1 MPEDAQTQEFTV
13 KDGIKQIRDATGI
26 GPDGWTR
33 IWRGIKVAIAL
44 IVVGAIVFSTVG
56 AVSKQYNQMVD
67 ADLQV
72 QNAAGNVQTD
82 LERRADLLP
91 NLAATT
97 QGSANFEY
105 KTLVGTILAR
115 SGHTEKELA
124 ETRKGIAD
132 ANPVDAAT
140 GKVAT
145 KIDEMT
151 MTQLLGNFV
160 KLQEQYPTLQTTEQ
174 FRELSA
180 QITAT
185 ENQILT
191 DRQTYNAAV
200 RQYKSITTSWPA
212 VLISGYLGYPPNK
225 YDMYVPPDKTRTE
238 IAPTLTFNMTTA
250 Y

>member
-1 MPEDAQTQEFTV
+1 MEGNKEGNFT
-13 KDGIKQIRDATGI
+13 IRDGLGQIKEATGI
-26 GPDGWTR
+26 APDTWTKW
-33 IWRGIKVAIAL
+33 WRRLKVLACL
-44 IVVGAIVFSTVG
+44 ILAGMVVFTTIS

-82 LERRADLLP
+82 LERRVDLLP

-105 KTLVGTILAR
+105 KTMVDTILAR

-124 ETRKGIAD
+124 D
-132 ANPVDAAT
+132 ARQRISNAAPVEVAAGT
-140 GKVAT
+140 GKSTTA
-145 KIDEMT
+145 DELM

-160 KLQEQYPTLQTTEQ
+160 KLQENYPTLQSTQQ

-180 QITAT
+180 QVTAT
-185 ENQILT
+185 ENQILV

-200 RQYKSITTSWPA
+200 RQYKSITTSWPS
-212 VLISGYLGYPPNK
+212 VLISGYLGYPPSK
-225 YDMYVPPDKTRTE
+225 YDMYVPPDKTRAETV
-238 IAPTLTFNMTTA
+238 PTLTFNMTTI

>member
-1 MPEDAQTQEFTV
+1 MSENENTESNFTI
-13 KDGIKQIRDATGI
+13 KDGIVQIRDATGI
-26 GPDGWTR
+26 HQDVWSKW
-33 IWRGIKVAIAL
+33 WRRIKVVAFL
-44 IVVGAIVFSTVG
+44 IITGMVIFSSVGAI
-56 AVSKQYNQMVD
+56 SKQYNQMVD

-105 KTLVGTILAR
+105 KTMVDTILAR

-124 ETRKGIAD
+124 D
-132 ANPVDAAT
+132 ARQRISNVPPVDIAA
-140 GKVAT
+140 GKTTTA
-145 KIDEMT
+145 DELM

-160 KLQEQYPTLQTTEQ
+160 KLQENYPTLQSTQQ

-180 QITAT
+180 QVTAT
-185 ENQILT
+185 ENQILV

-212 VLISGYLGYPPNK
+212 VLISAYLGYPPSK
-225 YDMYVPPDKTRTE
+225 YDMYTPPDKSRTE
-238 IAPTLTFNMTTA
+238 IAPTLTFNMTTV

>member
-1 MPEDAQTQEFTV
+1 MTGDENNGSAFTIR
-13 KDGIKQIRDATGI
+13 DGIGQIKEATGI
-26 GPDGWTR
+26 PPDTLAKW
-33 IWRGIKVAIAL
+33 WRRLKVVAFLLLAGML
-44 IVVGAIVFSTVG
+44 VFTSIS

-105 KTLVGTILAR
+105 KTMVDTILAR

-124 ETRKGIAD
+124 ESRQRIAN
-132 ANPVDAAT
+132 ALPVDVAS
-140 GKVAT
+140 GKTTTV
-145 KIDEMT
+145 EELT

-160 KLQEQYPTLQTTEQ
+160 KLQENYPTLQSTQQ

-180 QITAT
+180 QVTAT
-185 ENQILT
+185 ENQILV

-200 RQYKSITTSWPA
+200 RQYKSVTTSWPS
-212 VLISGYLGYPPNK
+212 VLISGCLGYPPSK
-225 YDMYVPPDKTRTE
+225 YDMYVPPDKTRTDT
-238 IAPTLTFNMTTA
+238 APTLTFNMTTM